1 MSKNSKSK
9 VSKVISDDDVSSV
22 SNVSSVSVSTSKSS
36 KPVYVSMDQ
45 RTHILHRPDMYIGS
59 IKNTE
64 VEFYGA
70 YVDNVYN
77 EEKDKNIEDEKS
89 PKKLVKDDS
98 YKPNMDTLYIY
109 KKTGLINF
117 GLHRIFIEVL
127 SNAIDNVWR
136 SLNTETKSTKIKVD
150 INEDGRITVWN
161 DGMSIPV
168 EINKESGLYNPE
180 LIFGKLL
187 TSSNYD
193 DNEERMTSGRN
204 GLGSKATCV
213 FSKEFNVKLF
223 DPITGHQ
230 YIQTWK
236 DNMSQKTE
244 PKITSPKQK
253 NGYTQISFL
262 PDYEKFGVNSLS
274 DDMKSLFFKNIVDTA
289 MITGISVYYNDQ
301 KVPVKTMKDYASL
314 YYKDETDMIFIESP
328 DSKVVLASNKKPEG
342 FSQISFVNGIETFH
356 GGVHVDSWSNSLLK
370 PILDKLNSTIKK
382 GNNLLTFRDIR
393 PYFKLFLNCNLV
405 NPSFTSQEKSYLGSP
420 NVLNPSE
427 HIQQKHI
434 NTILK
439 WDVIQNIKEMVKGK
453 ELNELKKTEK
463 KKGFKKIVGLDQ
475 ANLAGSK
482 YSDQC
487 SLILC
492 EGDSAKT
499 FAVKGIQTG
508 IGSKKGRDYF
518 GIYPLRGKCLNVR
531 NSNVSTI
538 ANNQEICDVIQTL
551 NLKYGVDYKD
561 DKNYET
567 LCYGRVIILTD
578 SDVDGYH
585 ICGLLLNFFHK
596 LFPTLLERNPSF
608 ITCMRTPIVRIY
620 YPKSDVSFYTLE
632 DFKKYQ
638 TQNPNKKG
646 EVKYFKGLGTNNNKE
661 IETCFGKKMI
671 EFVKDEKT
679 DLTMDKVFNSKYSD
693 QRKKW
698 LEEYNPL
705 ESDEIV
711 GKGVVQ
717 ELGISE
723 FLDKEM
729 IKFSIDDC
737 KRSIP
742 SIMDGFKESHRKI
755 IYATFLKNLKNSG
768 KTMKVAQLAGFV
780 AEKTNYHHGEQCLF
794 DTITKLAHDF
804 VGSNNI
810 PYLYRD
816 GQFGG
821 RIAGGKDA
829 ANARYIFTKLDCLT
843 RLIFREEDEVLLDY
857 IYDDGDKVEPHFFVP
872 ILPTI
877 LVNGCMAG
885 IGTGWSSQVP
895 CYNPLDLIQ
904 WIRTWL
910 NNEEQKEDDIIPW
923 YRGFN
928 GTIEKISKNKYI
940 TKGIIERKTVRGV
953 NKVIVKELPVY
964 LWIDKF
970 KDHLDTL
977 LENKNIKSY
986 KNYSSDVEINFEIDE
1001 LKESEFECNEETLK
1015 LTTTISS
1022 NNMVMFSK
1030 EGQLKKYDD
1039 ISTIM
1044 EEFCEVRSEFYKKRK
1059 EYILQD
1065 FKNKLLILTNKMKFL
1080 KEVMDG
1086 DLIIQDID
1094 EDDLC
1099 KEMKKR
1105 GYYYM
1110 NDTKDEEESKLSGY
1124 SYLINMNIRSFTKQ
1138 KLESLQKEIDSIKE
1152 KVKDIENTT
1161 EKKMWLDDLKE
1172 LEVEYKKLY
1181 KL

>member
-1 MSKNSKSK
+1 
-9 VSKVISDDDVSSV
+9 
-22 SNVSSVSVSTSKSS
+22 
-36 KPVYVSMDQ
+36 MDQ

-1172 LEVEYKKLY
+1172 LEVEYL
-1181 KL
+1181 